1 MGAVPGNAHG
11 ASSGVSFLVI
21 SDDEAGQRIDNFLL
35 ARLKGVPKS
44 RIYRLL
50 RKGEVRVNKGRIK
63 PEYRLVSGDTVRVP
77 PVRQQ
82 EAPVVPV
89 PGAALRTLLGAS
101 ILMETADLLVVDKP
115 AGLAVHGG
123 SGISLGLIEALRASR
138 PDPFL
143 ELVHRL
149 DRGTSGCLL
158 VARKRSALRDLQRQ
172 LREGEVEKIY
182 LCLVKGS
189 WPKGLDRIDAPLRKI
204 TQASGDHIVR
214 PDVAGKQALTHF
226 RVVRRF
232 AAHTLLEVR
241 LETGRTHQ
249 IRVHC
254 QLAGH
259 PLVGD
264 DKYGS
269 DDDNAQARVAGL
281 KRMFLHAHRL
291 RFKELD
297 GNVVTVESPLPD
309 ELAGF
314 LTTLP

>member
-1 MGAVPGNAHG
+1 MVEVTGTSPGVRFFDVG
-11 ASSGVSFLVI
+11 S
-21 SDDEAGQRIDNFLL
+21 DEAGQRIDNFLV

-63 PEYRLVSGDTVRVP
+63 PEYRLNPGDRVRVP
-77 PVRQQ
+77 PIRQAD
-82 EAPVVPV
+82 APPPPV
-89 PGAALRTLLGAS
+89 PGAGLRTLLEGS
-101 ILMETADLLVVDKP
+101 ILLETDALLVVDKP

-123 SGISLGLIEALRASR
+123 SGVSLGLIEALRASR

-158 VARKRSALRDLQRQ
+158 VARKRSMLRHLQQ
-172 LREGEVEKIY
+172 ALREGQVTKTY
-182 LCLVKGS
+182 LCLVVGS
-189 WPKGLDRIDAPLRKI
+189 WPKGLDRIDAPLLK
-204 TQASGDHIVR
+204 TTVGDGERIVR
-214 PDVAGKQALTHF
+214 ADVAGKQAVTHF
-226 RVVRRF
+226 RVVKRF
-232 AAHTLLEVR
+232 AAATLLEVG

-259 PLVGD
+259 PLLGD
-264 DKYGS
+264 DKYGR
-269 DDDNAQARVAGL
+269 DDDNDRARAAGL

-291 RFKELD
+291 RFVDPSGEAI
-297 GNVVTVESPLPD
+297 TVESPLPD
-309 ELAGF
+309 DLAHF
-314 LTTLP
+314 LERLP